1 MIIEKKG
8 SIELHRGR
16 LDRRIFNRR
25 IFNRRIFNRRID
37 ACILPR
43 CQWKRPQIGGASQS
57 IAGSLPTFWGIL
69 LH

>member
-16 LDRRIFNRR
+16 LD
-25 IFNRRIFNRRID
+25 RRIFNRRID

>member
-16 LDRRIFNRR
+16 LDRR

-57 IAGSLPTFWGIL
+57 IAGRLPTFWGIL